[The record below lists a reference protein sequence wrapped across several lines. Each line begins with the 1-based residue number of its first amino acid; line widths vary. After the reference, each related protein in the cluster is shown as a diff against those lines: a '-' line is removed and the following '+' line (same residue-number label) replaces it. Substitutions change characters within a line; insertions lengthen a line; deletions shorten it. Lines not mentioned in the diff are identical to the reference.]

1 MPSPLPPV
9 SDMQRSAAALGAS
22 MERLPLRE
30 ALRAAGEF
38 GLLRSFLPASLDGL
52 ELPGDE
58 LADTWEGV
66 GQGCSRGGL
75 LFALGAHAL
84 AVVAP
89 IAQHAS
95 EEARAAFLPGLL
107 RGELL
112 GAHAASE
119 AAAGSDTM
127 AMEARATREGSGFRV
142 SGTKLWVTNG
152 ADADVF
158 VVFAALEEEGARH
171 VSAFV
176 VPRDA
181 PGLRVGAPMDK
192 VGLEDASL
200 TSLYL
205 DEVLVEAP
213 FVLGGVGGGSKVFG
227 SAMRYERTLILA
239 PALGAMR
246 AQLER
251 CVAHARSRKQ
261 FGRSIGKNQL
271 VAARVVDMY
280 QRYVSSRAC
289 LREAC
294 VELMAGTLDP
304 ARACLTKLQL
314 SEAALAQHLDA
325 MRTLG
330 GTGLLLESGVPA
342 QIQHALGGLLYSG
355 TSDMQRVIIA
365 AHLGLG

>member
-1 MPSPLPPV
+1 MPSPLPPR

-22 MERLPLRE
+22 MEGMPLRD

-38 GLLRSFLPASLDGL
+38 GLLRSFLPASLGGL
-52 ELPGDE
+52 ELAGDE
-58 LADTWEGV
+58 LADAWEGV
-66 GQGCSRGGL
+66 GQECSRGGL

-89 IAQHAS
+89 VAHAAS
-95 EEARAAFLPGLL
+95 EEVRAELLPKLM

-119 AAAGSDTM
+119 AGAGSDTM
-127 AMEARATREGSGFRV
+127 AMEARATRDASGFRI
-142 SGTKLWVTNG
+142 SGSKLWVTNG

-158 VVFAALEEEGARH
+158 VVFAALEEEGARE
-171 VSAFV
+171 VTAFL
-176 VPRDA
+176 VPRTA
-181 PGLRVGAPMDK
+181 QGLSVGAPMDK
-192 VGLEDASL
+192 IGLEDASL

-213 FVLGGVGGGSKVFG
+213 FVLGGVGGGGKVFG

-239 PALGAMR
+239 PQVGAMR
-246 AQLER
+246 TQLER
-251 CVAHARSRKQ
+251 SVAHARSRKQ

-271 VAARVVDMY
+271 VAGRIVDMY
-280 QRYVSSRAC
+280 QRYITARAC

-294 VELMAGTLDP
+294 TELMAGTLDP
-304 ARACLTKLQL
+304 ARACLTKLHL

-330 GTGLLLESGVPA
+330 GTGLLAESGVPA